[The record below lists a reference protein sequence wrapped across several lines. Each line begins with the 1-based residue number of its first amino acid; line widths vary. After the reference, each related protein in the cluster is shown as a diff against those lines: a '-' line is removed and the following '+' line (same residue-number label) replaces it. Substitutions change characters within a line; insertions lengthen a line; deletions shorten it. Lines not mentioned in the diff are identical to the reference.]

1 MRRRFAIAGAG
12 IAAVLVTATAA
23 MSGSMG
29 AAAGGSA
36 AQPYKMVM
44 AEADDRLPSVTAT
57 DWVTYADHVVVV
69 SAASEQR
76 LQPTQTELERGEGLI
91 GRAVDLRVKEVVW
104 SREGAPKPAPD
115 GWTYNAAGFAFNDG
129 NVTEAVPMAVHDR
142 PRIEAGHDY
151 IMAIVW
157 EEARCSDGDEPEPGK
172 WWGLGEGSEVPYDGS
187 VIGQGEQEG
196 QVQTVADART
206 LAAQAGP
213 NTGVE
218 EEMAGDNAAALAA
231 RLKATAPGEKR
242 VEAEAAQ
249 TSCG

>member
-1 MRRRFAIAGAG
+1 MG
-12 IAAVLVTATAA
+12 IAAALITATAA
-23 MSGSMG
+23 VSGSMG
-29 AAAGGSA
+29 TATGGSPV
-36 AQPYKMVM
+36 QPHKMVM

-91 GRAVDLRVKEVVW
+91 GRAVDLRVNEVLW

-115 GWTYNAAGFAFNDG
+115 GWTYNAVGFAFNDG
-129 NVTEAVPMAVHDR
+129 NVGEPVPMALHDR

-157 EEARCSDGDEPEPGK
+157 EEARCSEGDEPEPGK

-196 QVQTVADART
+196 RVQTVADART

-213 NTGVE
+213 NAGIE
-218 EEMAGDNAAALAA
+218 EEMVGNNAATLTA
-231 RLKATAPGEKR
+231 RLKATAPGEKQF
-242 VEAEAAQ
+242 EAETAT